1 MMRSIIATIGAIT
14 ILAISG
20 CDPSVED
27 KINIGPKPTAS
38 YLVTQGETANE
49 FVFTNTTEGA
59 FMTLWDFGDQGN
71 YEGLEVTVNF
81 SFKGTYDF
89 EMTAFAKGGS
99 DSTEGSVE
107 VTKDDPN
114 ACFGNFE
121 LLTGCGEKIWR
132 MAPEADAMYIGP
144 NLNERWWGNS
154 DSDVTTRECHF
165 NDRYI
170 FRSNGEFEFVTQ
182 GDFWADDDGSGGVW
196 PSDLGLTVGCQPETA
211 WPDKYKSWGAGVH
224 AFNVTSTN
232 LSVIGTGAWMGLYKA
247 GTTDEVMTPQ
257 ESVTYT
263 IDELTES
270 RMVIY
275 ADYGWGL
282 WRFTFISD

>member
-1 MMRSIIATIGAIT
+1 MARSIFAAVGVCFV
-14 ILAISG
+14 LLISG

-27 KINIGPKPTAS
+27 KINIGPTPTAS
-38 YLVTQGETANE
+38 YIVTQGETSNE

-59 FMTLWDFGDQGN
+59 FMTLWDFGDAGN

-81 SFKGTYDF
+81 AFKGTYDF

-99 DSTEGSVE
+99 DTTTGSVE
-107 VTKDDPN
+107 VDQDDPN

-121 LLTGCGEKIWR
+121 LLTGCDEKVWR
-132 MAPEADAMYIGP
+132 LAPEPDAMYIGP

-154 DSDVTTRECHF
+154 ESDVETRDCHF
-165 NDRYI
+165 NDRYV
-170 FRSNGEFEFVTQ
+170 FRSSGEYEFITQ
-182 GDFWADDDGSGGVW
+182 GDFWADDNGSGEVW
-196 PSDLGLTVGCQPETA
+196 PSDLGLEVGCQLETS

-224 AFNVTSTN
+224 SFNVTSTS
-232 LSVIGTGAWMGLYKA
+232 LSVIGTGAWIGLYKA
-247 GTTDEVMTPQ
+247 GTTDEVTTPQ

-263 IDELTES
+263 IAELTES

-282 WRFTFISD
+282 WRFTLVTE